1 MQRWWEDRGEMLNGA
16 ILRFEEREL
25 SPEVRALGE
34 MLATCIQCGTCSA
47 TCPTA
52 SAMDYTP
59 RYLWEL
65 LRAGLVA
72 EVLTSR
78 TFWLC
83 LSCYSC
89 TVACP
94 RGIVPSDVMLRLKNL
109 VVQGRGGEVPESLRR
124 FSGLVLAKH
133 NISGDPNETR
143 LIWSENL
150 EHRPAGLERR
160 EKAEVVYFVGC
171 VASFFPMAYSIPQ
184 SFVRILDAAG
194 VDFAT
199 LGGEEWCCGYPLL
212 NAGMEER
219 MAELAKHNIA
229 KVKELGAGRL
239 VTTCPSCY
247 YTWSK
252 VYPQLLGEELDFEVL
267 HSTHLLAELVDAGRL
282 ELGRLEQTVTYH
294 DPCDLGRK
302 SGVYDA
308 PRYVIESIPGIRLVE
323 MDASR
328 EEAKCCGGGGNVE
341 MVSPELTA
349 AVAARRI
356 EQAQRTGARTLVSA
370 CQQCKRT
377 LMSAARR
384 ERVRMRVWDVAEL
397 VWRSMEALR

>member
-1 MQRWWEDRGEMLNGA
+1 MFEGTV
-16 ILRFEEREL
+16 LRLEEREFP
-25 SPEVRALGE
+25 PEVRALGE

-52 SAMDYTP
+52 SAMDRTP

-89 TVACP
+89 TVTCP
-94 RGIVPSDVMLRLKNL
+94 RGIVPSDVMLRLKSL
-109 VVQGRGGEVPESLRR
+109 VAQGRGGEMPESLRR
-124 FSGLVLAKH
+124 FSGLVLAEH
-133 NISGDPNETR
+133 NISGEPNETR

-150 EHRPAGLERR
+150 ERLPAGLRR
-160 EKAEVVYFVGC
+160 RRKAEVVYFVGC

-184 SFVRILDAAG
+184 SFVRILDGAG

-229 KVKELGAGRL
+229 KVKGLGAGRL

-247 YTWSK
+247 HTWRQ

-267 HSTHLLAELVDAGRL
+267 HSTHLLAELIDTDRL
-282 ELGRLEQTVTYH
+282 GLGRLEQTVTYH

-308 PRYVIESIPGIRLVE
+308 PRQVIESIPGVRLVE

-328 EEAKCCGGGGNVE
+328 EGARCCGGGGNVE
-341 MVSPELTA
+341 VVAPELTA

-377 LMSAARR
+377 LMGAVRR
-384 ERVRMRVWDVAEL
+384 EKVRMRVLDVTEL
-397 VWRSMEALR
+397 VWRSVEAGR

>member
-1 MQRWWEDRGEMLNGA
+1 MLEGA
-16 ILRFEEREL
+16 ILRLEEREL
-25 SPEVRALGE
+25 PPEVRALGE

-52 SAMDYTP
+52 FAMDHTP
-59 RYLWEL
+59 RHLWEL

-89 TVACP
+89 TVTCP
-94 RGIVPSDVMLRLKNL
+94 RGIVPSDVMLRLKSL
-109 VVQGRGGEVPESLRR
+109 VAQGRGGEVPESLRR
-124 FSGLVLAKH
+124 FSGLVLADH
-133 NISGDPNETR
+133 NISGEPNETR

-150 EHRPAGLERR
+150 ERRPAGLGRR
-160 EKAEVVYFVGC
+160 RRAEVVYFVGC
-171 VASFFPMAYSIPQ
+171 VASFFPTAYSIPQ
-184 SFVRILDAAG
+184 SFVQILDSAG

-199 LGGEEWCCGYPLL
+199 LGDEEWCCGYPLL
-212 NAGMEER
+212 NAGMER
-219 MAELAKHNIA
+219 RVTELAEHNVA
-229 KVKELGAGRL
+229 RVRELGAGRL

-247 YTWSK
+247 HTWSR
-252 VYPQLLGEELDFEVL
+252 VYPQLLGEDLDFEVL
-267 HSTHLLAELVDAGRL
+267 HSTHLLAELIDAGRL

-308 PRYVIESIPGIRLVE
+308 PRQVIESIPGVSLRE
-323 MDASR
+323 MDAAYER
-328 EEAKCCGGGGNVE
+328 ARCCGGGGNVE
-341 MVSPELTA
+341 VVAPELTA
-349 AVAARRI
+349 AVAARRVQ
-356 EQAQRTGARTLVSA
+356 EAWRTGARFLVSA

-377 LMSAARR
+377 LMGAVRK
-384 ERVRMRVWDVAEL
+384 EKVRMRVLDVTEL
-397 VWRSMEALR
+397 VWRSVEAGR